1 MTVFLKSMNEAFKLA
16 YPTEQAKKV
25 FFVAEGSKAAIAAM
39 NALQLLGYATVPYA
53 GWVQLGLGAVS
64 VIAQW
69 KGGTDG
75 RKIAWGKEL
84 AEVIPLMVL
93 GACGASKALSVSTMA
108 KASLVSFSATT
119 GMYWVGVPTL
129 MSAAPSL
136 SRWLGLS
143 SRMEA
148 DTDARLRKHRK
159 TD

>member
-25 FFVAEGSKAAIAAM
+25 FFVAEGSKVAMAAM

-69 KGGTDG
+69 KGGTEN

-84 AEVIPLMVL
+84 AEVIPLMAL
-93 GACGASKALSVSTMA
+93 GACGASKVLSVSSMA
-108 KASLVSFSATT
+108 KASLISFSATT
-119 GMYWVGVPTL
+119 GVYWVGVPTIL
-129 MSAAPSL
+129 SSAPSL

-148 DTDARLRKHRK
+148 DTDAKLAKYK
-159 TD
+159 KVD